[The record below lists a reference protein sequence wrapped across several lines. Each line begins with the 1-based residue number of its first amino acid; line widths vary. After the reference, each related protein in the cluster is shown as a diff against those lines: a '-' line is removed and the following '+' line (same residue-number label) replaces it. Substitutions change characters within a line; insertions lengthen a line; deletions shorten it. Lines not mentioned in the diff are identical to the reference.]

1 MLGKIVAAGAL
12 ATAAARL
19 PAPVVSYAD
28 KAEQI
33 PGEYIIV
40 LETHEALLNA
50 RAHAPRTVTFTH
62 EWQIGRGETGFF
74 GFAAALDESQLDE
87 IRMMAGVKYIE
98 PNGYV
103 YAIEDECKTQDLGS
117 NARGL
122 WGLDRIDGSDS
133 LDGTYTYCLTGE
145 GVRSYVIDT
154 GVWREDGKDP
164 ESEGHEDF
172 EGRDV
177 GGFCPRGPSGDQ
189 YCFADCHYH
198 GTHVAG
204 TVGGE
209 TYGVAKETTIVGV
222 KVLGC
227 SGSGSWADVISG
239 IEFVA
244 KDKENWPGKNVVS
257 NMSLGG
263 GVNSALN
270 AAVDASSAEGVVHV
284 VAAGNSRANSC
295 NFSPASADSAI
306 SVMATDST
314 DTLASFSNMGP
325 CSEIGAP
332 GVSVLSTTNA
342 RTGTRTLSGTSMA
355 SPHVAGAVALILE
368 GMDNECDTECVRAV
382 LKDTA
387 TEDAIKGNLGGAP
400 NLLLNTRAIDELLKM
415 KKMQRQ

>member
-1 MLGKIVAAGAL
+1 MFGKIVAAGAL
-12 ATAAARL
+12 ATAAARM

-33 PGEYIIV
+33 AGKYIV
-40 LETHEALLNA
+40 VVESHDALLNA
-50 RAHAPRTVTFTH
+50 RAHAPRTVQFTH
-62 EWQIGRGETGFF
+62 EWQIGQGEKGFY
-74 GFAAALDESQLDE
+74 GFAASLDDMQLDE
-87 IRMMAGVKYIE
+87 IRMMEGVKYIE
-98 PNGYV
+98 PDGHV
-103 YAIEDECKTQDLGS
+103 YAIEDECKKQDLGS

-122 WGLDRIDGSDS
+122 WGLDRIDGSGA
-133 LDGTYTYCLTGE
+133 LDGTYTYCFTGK

-154 GVWREDGKDP
+154 GVWREDGKEP

-177 GGFCPRGPSGDQ
+177 GAFCPRGPSGDQ
-189 YCFADCHYH
+189 HCYSDCHYH
-198 GTHVAG
+198 GTHCAG
-204 TVGGE
+204 TVGGS
-209 TYGVAKETTIVGV
+209 TYGVAKETTVVGV

-227 SGSGSWADVISG
+227 TGSGSWADVISG

-244 KDKENWPGKNVVS
+244 KDKANWPGKNVVS

-263 GVNSALN
+263 GANSALN

-295 NFSPASADSAI
+295 NFSPASADTAI
-306 SVMATDST
+306 TVMATDST

-325 CSEIGAP
+325 CSDIGAP

-355 SPHVAGAVALILE
+355 SPHVAGAVSLILE
-368 GMDNECDTECVRAV
+368 AMDNECDTECVRSI
-382 LKDTA
+382 LKDA
-387 TEDAIKGNLGGAP
+387 AEEDAIKGNLGGAP
-400 NLLLNTRAIDELLKM
+400 NLLLNTEAVDKILQR
-415 KKMQRQ
+415 KKMERS